1 MPKWDDA
8 YIFVRSYFVDSNRKC
23 QDMEEKLL
31 LFTVIYSND
40 AIETNGI
47 NICILI
53 NMNFW
58 TPSFEIQKKKK
69 KKKNFILLLIKYKM
83 LMKS

>member
-8 YIFVRSYFVDSNRKC
+8 YIFVRFYFVDSNRKC
-23 QDMEEKLL
+23 QDMEEKRL

-40 AIETNGI
+40 AIETNGT

-53 NMNFW
+53 NVNFW
-58 TPSFEIQKKKK
+58 TPSFDIQTKKK
-69 KKKNFILLLIKYKM
+69 KKKNTNKM
-83 LMKS
+83 H